1 MDPEEEFPPRSKNH
15 GKQVRWDKRDE
26 GSEKYISNQRR
37 MQYREFHIAEL
48 AYGNALHGG
57 ASSAELAILHVN
69 VWKQY
74 NKLFMVDHYNEAD
87 LDAKP
92 TDVSPRLN
100 LHATLF
106 ENGWKM

>member
-1 MDPEEEFPPRSKNH
+1 
-15 GKQVRWDKRDE
+15 
-26 GSEKYISNQRR
+26 
-37 MQYREFHIAEL
+37 MQYWEFAKAEL
-48 AYGNALHGG
+48 AYGDALNGG

-69 VWKQY
+69 AMKQY
-74 NKLFMVDHYNEAD
+74 NKLFMVDHYNEVV

-92 TDVSPRLN
+92 TDVRPRLN

>member
-1 MDPEEEFPPRSKNH
+1 
-15 GKQVRWDKRDE
+15 
-26 GSEKYISNQRR
+26 
-37 MQYREFHIAEL
+37 MQYWEFCKAEL
-48 AYGNALHGG
+48 AYGDALNGG

-74 NKLFMVDHYNEAD
+74 NKLFMVDHYNEVD

-106 ENGWKM
+106 ENAWRW